1 MKSIDRKILILYT
14 SFTKSKKQK
23 HEKKQKKKEKPT
35 NEKRSNP
42 WGPIYIYI
50 YIYIYIDNFIKTRL
64 YIRRL
69 KNNLMY
75 KLYMVGFLCPPKVQ
89 MD

>member
-1 MKSIDRKILILYT
+1 MTKKYQYYILNLQKKHKTKARKET
-14 SFTKSKKQK
+14 
-23 HEKKQKKKEKPT
+23 KKKEKTT

-50 YIYIYIDNFIKTRL
+50 YIDNFIKTRL
-64 YIRRL
+64 YIKGL
-69 KNNLMY
+69 KINLMY

>member
-1 MKSIDRKILILYT
+1 MKNIIYQLY
-14 SFTKSKKQK
+14 KKQK
-23 HEKKQKKKEKPT
+23 HEKKQKKEKLT

-50 YIYIYIDNFIKTRL
+50 YIDNFIKKKL
-64 YIRRL
+64 YIGRL
-69 KNNLMY
+69 KINLMY

>member
-1 MKSIDRKILILYT
+1 MKKLKTKARKET
-14 SFTKSKKQK
+14 
-23 HEKKQKKKEKPT
+23 KKEGETNQWKTLKPL
-35 NEKRSNP
+35 
-42 WGPIYIYI
+42 GPYI

-64 YIRRL
+64 YIKGL
-69 KNNLMY
+69 KINLMY

>member
-23 HEKKQKKKEKPT
+23 HEKKQKKKEKTT

-50 YIYIYIDNFIKTRL
+50 YIDNFIKTRT
-64 YIRRL
+64 YIKGL
-69 KNNLMY
+69 KINLMY